1 MRIPHQQ
8 HRMQTRTWQM
18 SFNDLL
24 TVLLTFFILLVSLSN
39 LHMNKVQDM
48 SYSASEALGSVKR
61 GESPPDSHAAF
72 IRSIGTL
79 EGINVHPVAGG
90 LSLVLPDSLVYQSG
104 SANIINKDLLRRLA
118 VRLTTLPSSIRIEGH
133 TDNVP
138 VTSGAFPS
146 NWELSIQRAA
156 NVAKFLTMECGIDP
170 KNIST
175 AGYADSRPVASNDSV
190 DGRALNRRVQMIISL
205 K

>member
-1 MRIPHQQ
+1 MKMHHQQ
-8 HRMQTRTWQM
+8 RDMQTRTWQM

-39 LHMNKVQDM
+39 IHMNKVQGM
-48 SYSASEALGSVKR
+48 SSSASDAFGSVAR
-61 GESPPDSHAAF
+61 VETSPDSHAAF
-72 IRSIGTL
+72 IKSIGTL

-90 LSLVLPDSLVYQSG
+90 ISLVLPESLVYRSG
-104 SANIINKDLLRRLA
+104 SADIINKDLLRGLA
-118 VRLTTLPSSIRIEGH
+118 EKLITLSGSIRIEGH

-138 VTSGAFPS
+138 VAHIAFPS

-170 KNIST
+170 RNVSA
-175 AGYADSRPVASNDSV
+175 AGYADSRPVASNDSAE
-190 DGRALNRRVQMIISL
+190 GRALNRRVQIIISL

>member
-1 MRIPHQQ
+1 MKIHHQQ
-8 HRMQTRTWQM
+8 RDIQIRTWQM

-39 LHMNKVQDM
+39 IHMNKVQDM
-48 SYSASEALGSVKR
+48 SYSASDAFGSVAR
-61 GESPPDSHAAF
+61 SEASPDSHATF
-72 IRSIGTL
+72 IKSISTL

-90 LSLVLPDSLVYQSG
+90 LSVVLPESLVYRSG
-104 SANIINKDLLRRLA
+104 SADIINKDLLRGLA
-118 VRLTTLPSSIRIEGH
+118 KKLVTLPGSIRIEGH

-138 VTSGAFPS
+138 VANSAFPS
-146 NWELSIQRAA
+146 NWELSIQRAT

-170 KNIST
+170 RNVST
-175 AGYADSRPVASNDSV
+175 AGYADSRPVSSNDSAE
-190 DGRALNRRVQMIISL
+190 GRVLNRRVQMIISL